1 MALVFVFW
9 EEQATN
15 EMQKKEMTNLIT
27 DSVIRTSGAKGAL
40 VAYHNI
46 LCYPAAPG
54 PIIVI
59 NWTEGHTDET
69 KDAMSAAITDD
80 VVKVT
85 GISPKGVKIIFN
97 DIPHGNLANDGRVI
111 NRIKK

>member
-1 MALVFVFW
+1 MAMVFVNW
-9 EEQATN
+9 EDQATN
-15 EMQKKEMTNLIT
+15 EKQKKELTASIT
-27 DSVIRTSGAKGAL
+27 ESVIRTSGAKGAL
-40 VAYHNI
+40 VAYKNI

-69 KDAMSAAITDD
+69 KEAMSAAITDD

-97 DIPHGNLANDGRVI
+97 DIPRGNLANDGRII
-111 NRIKK
+111 NR